1 MMGNP
6 VRLMLL
12 SIVLS
17 AVLVSSQETQA
28 NNSELMDPHVM
39 VKRTTGDVHHGTGT
53 SCVVKG
59 SYCQCHYCKCE
70 KGQLHCRAKGL
81 AFHHGFGKFETFLEI
96 LKNLLYFPGK
106 KYCYG
111 SMEGEYC
118 HCDYCRCK
126 HGYGLSGHNKH
137 AHCVY

>member
-1 MMGNP
+1 MGSALQ
-6 VRLMLL
+6 VKMLTTRGL
-12 SIVLS
+12 VLLTMLCL
-17 AVLVSSQETQA
+17 VLTLAEGSVVPGAE
-28 NNSELMDPHVM
+28 EL
-39 VKRTTGDVHHGTGT
+39 VKRTGPVHHGTGT

-81 AFHHGFGKFETFLEI
+81 GFHKGFGKR
-96 LKNLLYFPGK
+96 
-106 KYCYG
+106 YCYG

-126 HGYGLSGHNKH
+126 HGYGLSGHGNG
-137 AHCVY
+137 